1 MLAKLMKYD
10 MRATKRYGWIIG
22 VILGTS
28 TLIASFIF
36 RFCFEYI
43 DRDSHSVFPVYTTI
57 AVLVYISYII
67 IISLSS
73 YGLIIPMF
81 IRFYKHL
88 YSDEGYLTFTLPAK
102 RSTILLSKTVNMFI
116 WQILYF
122 IAVGIC
128 LCVLA
133 IIAPP
138 SIKEGQ
144 IFNPMIYE
152 GIAEVFKFLWKEI
165 GAWLILYIIEAILF
179 FMASMFYGIALLE
192 FCITT
197 GSVVAKKHKVL
208 ASVGIYIGVSAIIS
222 VIAQF
227 LSFFFQ
233 MTISLGG
240 IEILAKLS
248 EQSALVCL
256 ALAIFAFFAAFAT
269 FSFAFYLSTLNILE
283 RKLNLA

>member
-1 MLAKLMKYD
+1 MLAKLLKYD

-22 VILGTS
+22 VILGAS

-36 RFCFEYI
+36 RFCFEYFE
-43 DRDSHSVFPVYTTI
+43 RDVYNEFPIYTILALITY
-57 AVLVYISYII
+57 VSYIMI
-67 IISLSS
+67 IGFSS

-102 RSTILLSKTVNMFI
+102 RSTILLSKTVNMFV
-116 WQILYF
+116 WEILYC
-122 IAVGIC
+122 ITIGIC

-138 SIKEGQ
+138 VSQDGQ
-144 IFNPMIYE
+144 WFNPMIYE
-152 GIAEVFKFLWKEI
+152 GIAEIFKFFWEEI
-165 GAWLILYIIEAILF
+165 GAWLIVYIIEAILF
-179 FMASMFYGIALLE
+179 CVSSIFFGIGLLE

-208 ASVGIYIGVSAIIS
+208 ASVGIYAGVTMIVSTT
-222 VIAQF
+222 AQF
-227 LSFFFQ
+227 ITFFFQ
-233 MTISLGG
+233 MIISLGG
-240 IEILAKLS
+240 IEILSRLS

-256 ALAIFAFFAAFAT
+256 ALVIFAFVAAFAT
-269 FSFAFYLSTLNILE
+269 FGFAFYLSTLNILE